1 MARNLFGGT
10 AADVAEDT
18 AGVRVPGISGTIWD
32 GPAEGAAQVTD
43 LIQPDGTPI
52 AEIISD
58 EYGMLPPFYG
68 PEQSPE
74 RLYIDFGSGIRT
86 AILSSDVGERFASHL
101 TAPDPHGTQAALLA
115 EINGRVGTPG
125 GLVPLGTD
133 GLVPPQFIPASGPPT
148 ATVAAFLAMP
158 APAYIAHRGSGMEYP
173 EHTMAAYDAALTSGV
188 RAIEVSV
195 NTTAEGI
202 PVCIH
207 DQNLDRTTNATG
219 PVSDWVYPSLING
232 VMVQPKQILGNGWAP
247 QPLPNLRDVLDR
259 FLGKV
264 VIFLEP
270 KSNEAAPIV
279 QNILQTYYPTA
290 NQSVVWKAYYKSPTF
305 PTMKSRGFA
314 TWGYVDD
321 ATTDADLTTY
331 GASIDIWGVPH
342 TMAPTRI
349 QEIVNRPDKK
359 KVICW
364 EVHRRS
370 QRDTLAGLGV
380 WGMMCA
386 QYKWV
391 SHTKQILKRDNWVTQ
406 VKAPGD
412 MGRTQYVGT
421 RDLKYDGTGWAFM
434 DIAGDAVLIG
444 SCSIPEFPANG
455 YRITFEMK
463 YDGTVPTNEHA
474 GIAFG
479 KADDS
484 TYQFGAPNP
493 AGGYHMAFRG
503 NGDMQI
509 FSHTAGV
516 TNGTQLATAAT
527 AAPVAGQV
535 MSFQVDVTPANV
547 KITRTDVT
555 PNVSVTSANQTYR
568 GGYIH
573 VSGGSVS
580 NLANRPRWRKL
591 TVNAL

>member
-10 AADVAEDT
+10 AADVAED
-18 AGVRVPGISGTIWD
+18 ASGVRVPTITGTIWD
-32 GPAEGAAQVTD
+32 GPTAGATRITD
-43 LIQPDGTPI
+43 LMMPDGTPI
-52 AEIISD
+52 TVITAD
-58 EYGMLPPFYG
+58 QYGMIPPFLG
-68 PEQSPE
+68 PDPSPE
-74 RLYIDFGSGIRT
+74 KLYVDFGGGIKT
-86 AILSSDVGERFASHL
+86 AITASNIGERLASHVAAL
-101 TAPDPHGTQAALLA
+101 DPHGSKAAA
-115 EINGRVGTPG
+115 VSEINSRIGAPG

-158 APAYIAHRGSGMEYP
+158 APAYIAHRGSGMEFP

-195 NTTAEGI
+195 NVTADGI
-202 PVCIH
+202 PVCVH
-207 DQNLDRTTNATG
+207 DQNLDRTTNVTG
-219 PVSDWVYPSLING
+219 PVSDWVYASLFNA
-232 VMVQPKQILGNGWAP
+232 VTVQPKQILGNGWSP

-264 VIFLEP
+264 VIFLEA

-279 QNILQTYYPTA
+279 QSILQTYYPTA
-290 NQSVVWKAYYKSPTF
+290 NQSVVWKNYYKSPTF
-305 PTMKSRGFA
+305 ATMKARGFT

-321 ATTDADLTTY
+321 TTTDADLATY
-331 GASIDIWGVPH
+331 GPNIDLWGVPH
-342 TMAPTRI
+342 TMTSSRI
-349 QEIVNRPDKK
+349 QQITSRPDSK

-391 SHTKQILKRDNWVTQ
+391 SSTRQILKKDNWSTQ

-412 MGRTQYVGT
+412 MGRTYYSGV
-421 RDLKYDGTGWAFM
+421 RDLKYDGTGAAFM
-434 DIAGDAVLIG
+434 DVTGDAVMIG
-444 SCSIPEFPANG
+444 SCSIPDFPTNG
-455 YRITFEMK
+455 YRVTFDMQFT
-463 YDGTVPTNEHA
+463 GTVPTNEHA

-484 TYQFGAPNP
+484 SYQFGAANS
-493 AGGYHMAFRG
+493 AGGYHMVFRG

-509 FSHTAGV
+509 FTHTAGS
-516 TNGTQLATAAT
+516 TSGTQLATAAT
-527 AAPVAGQV
+527 AAPVANTW

-547 KITRTDVT
+547 KIARTDVT
-555 PNVSVTSANQTYR
+555 PNVTVTSTNTAYR

-573 VSGGSVS
+573 VTGGSVS
-580 NLANRPRWRKL
+580 NIANRPRWRKF

>member
-1 MARNLFGGT
+1 MARLLFGGT

-18 AGVRVPGISGTIWD
+18 SGVRVPGIVGTLWD
-32 GPAEGAAQVTD
+32 GPTEGAVQVAD
-43 LIQPDGTPI
+43 LLQTDGTPI
-52 AEIISD
+52 TVIMSD

-68 PEQSPE
+68 PDGSPE
-74 RLYIDFGSGIRT
+74 RLYVDFGGGVRT
-86 AILSSDVGERFASHL
+86 AILSSDVGDRFASHL
-101 TAPDPHGTQAALLA
+101 VAPDPHGTQAAVMT
-115 EINGRVGTPG
+115 EIDSRVGAPG
-125 GLVPLGTD
+125 GLVPLGID
-133 GLVPPQFIPASGPPT
+133 GLVPPQYVPSQGPSTASV
-148 ATVAAFLAMP
+148 ATFFAMP
-158 APAYIAHRGSGMEYP
+158 APVRIAHRGSGMEAP
-173 EHTMAAYDAALTSGV
+173 EHTGVAFNMALASGV

-195 NTTAEGI
+195 NVTADGI
-202 PVCIH
+202 PVVIH
-207 DQNLDRTTNATG
+207 DQTLDRTTNATG
-219 PVSDWVYPSLING
+219 PVIDWVYASLVNG
-232 VMVQPKQILGNGWAP
+232 VTVQPKQILGNGWAP
-247 QPLPNLRDVLDR
+247 QPLPNLRDILDR

-264 VIFLEP
+264 VIFLEA

-305 PTMKSRGFA
+305 ATMKSRGFT
-314 TWGYVDD
+314 TWGYIDD
-321 ATTDADLTTY
+321 GTTDADLTTY
-331 GASIDIWGVPH
+331 GTSIHSWGVPH
-342 TMAPTRI
+342 TMAPARI
-349 QEIVNRPDKK
+349 QEIVNRPDGK

-370 QRDTLAGLGV
+370 QEATLVGLGV

-391 SHTKQILKRDNWVTQ
+391 SSTKQILKKDNWATQ

-412 MGRTQYVGT
+412 MGRTYYSGT

-434 DIAGDAVLIG
+434 DVVGDAVLIG
-444 SCSIPEFPANG
+444 SCSIPEFPTNG
-455 YRITFEMK
+455 YRATFEMK
-463 YDGTVPTNEHA
+463 FDGTVPTNEHA

-479 KADDS
+479 KANDS
-484 TYQFGAPNP
+484 SYQFGAANP

-516 TNGTQLATAAT
+516 TSGTLLATAAT
-527 AAPVAGQV
+527 TAPVAGQV
-535 MSFQVDVTPANV
+535 MSFQVDATPANV
-547 KITRTDVT
+547 KITRLDVT
-555 PNVSVTSANQTYR
+555 PNITVTSTNATYR

-573 VSGGSVS
+573 LSGGSVS
-580 NLANRPRWRKL
+580 NLANRPRWRNL

>member
-1 MARNLFGGT
+1 MARILFGGT

-18 AGVRVPGISGTIWD
+18 SGVRVPGIIGTIWD
-32 GPAEGAAQVTD
+32 GPTEGAERITD
-43 LIQPDGTPI
+43 LLQTDGTPI
-52 AEIISD
+52 TVITSD
-58 EYGMLPPFYG
+58 EYGMLPPFLG
-68 PEQSPE
+68 PEGSPE
-74 RLYIDFGSGIRT
+74 RLYVDFGGGIRT
-86 AILSSDVGERFASHL
+86 AILSSDIGERFAGHL
-101 TAPDPHGTQAALLA
+101 VAPDPHGSKAAVLA
-115 EINGRVGTPG
+115 EINARIGAPG
-125 GLVPLGTD
+125 GLVPLGVD
-133 GLVPPQFIPASGPPT
+133 GLVPAQYVPSQGPPT
-148 ATVAAFLAMP
+148 ASVSAFLAMP
-158 APAYIAHRGSGMEYP
+158 APAYIAHRGSGMEFP

-195 NTTAEGI
+195 NVTADGI
-202 PVCIH
+202 PVCVH

-219 PVSDWVYPSLING
+219 PVSDWVYASLFNG
-232 VMVQPKQILGNGWAP
+232 VTVQPKQILGNGWSP

-279 QNILQTYYPTA
+279 QSILQTYYPTA

-305 PTMKSRGFA
+305 ATMKARGFT

-321 ATTDADLTTY
+321 GTTDADLTTY
-331 GASIDIWGVPH
+331 GPNIDIWGVPH
-342 TMAPTRI
+342 TMAPARI
-349 QEIVNRPDKK
+349 QQITGRPDHK

-370 QRDTLAGLGV
+370 QRDTLTGLGV

-391 SHTKQILKRDNWVTQ
+391 SSTKQILKKDNWATQ

-412 MGRTQYVGT
+412 MGRTYYSGV
-421 RDLKYDGTGWAFM
+421 RDLKYDGTGWAYM
-434 DIAGDAVLIG
+434 DVTGDAVLIG
-444 SCSIPEFPANG
+444 SCSIPEFPTNG

-463 YDGTVPTNEHA
+463 FDGTVPTNEHS

-484 TYQFGAPNP
+484 PYQFGAANP

-503 NGDMQI
+503 NGDMQL
-509 FSHTAGV
+509 FTHTAG
-516 TNGTQLATAAT
+516 TTSGTQLATAAT
-527 AAPVAGQV
+527 AAPAANQV

-555 PNVSVTSANQTYR
+555 PNISVTSTNTAYR

-573 VSGGSVS
+573 LTGGSVS
-580 NLANRPRWRKL
+580 NLNNRPRWRKL